1 MNGWIDRNSS
11 WSVARAKKCTKQP
24 IPCRNRMAKSSQGK
38 SLHNIKQSAQWHTK
52 SEGGRAVGNRKGQ
65 TWAPLLMSAN
75 GQWKRGNKTQVK
87 CNGRAKQQGKVPHT
101 GQNNTQTQT
110 TTYTQTQTANLPRVF
125 AGQVKQNEL
134 RIMKQYTKHKPKH
147 LLHFPPPSSTF
158 LYKCGKSL
166 QGKKW
171 PFWMVFPPQV
181 SSVKIYAKLSATAKP
196 KWAERVSL
204 SWCCLV
210 CTCENFSLAIRNYFI
225 NNFNCKSLGISF
237 LRLQWAEPSWAESN
251 STLHFLIVAGQV
263 LRSFISLNVII
274 VLVTKLAD
282 KCLPM
287 GE

>member
-1 MNGWIDRNSS
+1 MWPGPRNAQSSPFLAETEWQKVAKAKVYITLNKAHNGIQSQRGAGQWATGRGRLGRPFWWVRMDSGKEAIKHKLSAMAEQSS
-11 WSVARAKKCTKQP
+11 RAKCPTQ
-24 IPCRNRMAKSSQGK
+24 AKTT
-38 SLHNIKQSAQWHTK
+38 HRH
-52 SEGGRAVGNRKGQ
+52 R
-65 TWAPLLMSAN
+65 
-75 GQWKRGNKTQVK
+75 
-87 CNGRAKQQGKVPHT
+87 QQH
-101 GQNNTQTQT
+101 
-110 TTYTQTQTANLPRVF
+110 TQTQTANLPRVF

>member
-1 MNGWIDRNSS
+1 MWPGPRNAQSSPFLAETEWQKVAKAKVYITLNKAHNGIQSQRGAGQWATGRGRLGRPFWWVRMDSGKEAIKHKLSAMAEQSS
-11 WSVARAKKCTKQP
+11 RAKCPTQAKTTHS
-24 IPCRNRMAKSSQGK
+24 NR
-38 SLHNIKQSAQWHTK
+38 
-52 SEGGRAVGNRKGQ
+52 
-65 TWAPLLMSAN
+65 
-75 GQWKRGNKTQVK
+75 
-87 CNGRAKQQGKVPHT
+87 QQH
-101 GQNNTQTQT
+101 
-110 TTYTQTQTANLPRVF
+110 TQTQTANLPRVF

-171 PFWMVFPPQV
+171 PFWRVFPPQV

>member
-1 MNGWIDRNSS
+1 MNAWIDRNSS

-52 SEGGRAVGNRKGQ
+52 SEGA
-65 TWAPLLMSAN
+65 
-75 GQWKRGNKTQVK
+75 GQWATGRGRLGRPFWWVRMNSGKEAIKHKLSAMAEQSS
-87 CNGRAKQQGKVPHT
+87 RAKCPTQAETTHRHRQQH
-101 GQNNTQTQT
+101 
-110 TTYTQTQTANLPRVF
+110 TQTQTANLPRVF

-147 LLHFPPPSSTF
+147 LRHSPPPPPATF

-171 PFWMVFPPQV
+171 PFWMVFLPQV

-210 CTCENFSLAIRNYFI
+210 CTCENFSPAIRNYFI

-237 LRLQWAEPSWAESN
+237 LRLQWAEPSWVELDSALSHSCRASFAEFYFTKCYNRVSN
-251 STLHFLIVAGQV
+251 QTCG
-263 LRSFISLNVII
+263 
-274 VLVTKLAD
+274 
-282 KCLPM
+282 
-287 GE
+287 